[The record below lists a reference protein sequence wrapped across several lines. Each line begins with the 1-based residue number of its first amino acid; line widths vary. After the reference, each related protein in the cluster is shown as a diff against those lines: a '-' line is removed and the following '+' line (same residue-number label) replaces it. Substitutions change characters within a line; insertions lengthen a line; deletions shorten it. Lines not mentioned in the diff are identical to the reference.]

1 MMRRVAFSALRRLGD
16 GKVLAR
22 CSDTS
27 TRCSSISTQCSSMLA
42 RCSFDTPTHSSNPS
56 THSSITS
63 THPSNS
69 VPSTPLT
76 VIDPFC
82 GSGTLLQE
90 FASFVKGDGPVSQR
104 QRLVPESSELWLFSS
119 FSTLVSPT
127 FPSLRSSRFPVLS
140 IPGRGLATAK

>member
-1 MMRRVAFSALRRLGD
+1 MFVMMRRVAFSALMRLGD
-16 GKVLAR
+16 GKVLTR

-27 TRCSSISTQCSSMLA
+27 TRCSSISTQCSSMSA

-104 QRLVPESSELWLFSS
+104 QRLVPESSELWLFYS

-127 FPSLRSSRFPVLS
+127 FPSL
-140 IPGRGLATAK
+140 